1 MNDGPSL
8 PSCPI
13 PAGHTDRPQR
23 PPALRQR
30 RSAAPA
36 LPPARHTDCLY
47 VRLPACHTALFRFL
61 LEARENLAYFTVL
74 DRREALLKVVF
85 SPHMRPM
92 VLLALEDMQRSLPLE
107 ILHLPAA
114 AGKDTVEKDAAGKD
128 APGMP
133 R

>member
-1 MNDGPSL
+1 MTA
-8 PSCPI
+8 CPI
-13 PAGHTDRPQR
+13 HAGQTDRPQR

-30 RSAAPA
+30 HTAAPA

-47 VRLPACHTALFRFL
+47 VRLPARHTALFRFL

-92 VLLALEDMQRSLPLE
+92 VLLALEDMQRSMPLE

-114 AGKDTVEKDAAGKD
+114 AGKDTS
-128 APGMP
+128 GML